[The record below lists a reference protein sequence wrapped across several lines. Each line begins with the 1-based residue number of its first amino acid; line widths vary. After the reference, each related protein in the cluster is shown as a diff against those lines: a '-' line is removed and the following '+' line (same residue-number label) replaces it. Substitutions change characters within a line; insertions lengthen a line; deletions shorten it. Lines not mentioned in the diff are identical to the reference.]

1 MKVKTS
7 IQGGKKPGS
16 GTVDPPIPY
25 GDDTPPPIPFPV
37 P

>member
-1 MKVKTS
+1 MQVQTA
-7 IQGGKKPGS
+7 IRAGKKPGS
-16 GTVDPPIPY
+16 SGDPPIPY